1 MDHVAIDLG
10 GRESQICVR
19 SADGQIL
26 EETRWPTKDLKKYL
40 GRRPPSRVIVE
51 TCAEAF
57 AVADQAREAGHE
69 AAVVPAMLVRAL
81 GVGERGLKNDQRDA
95 RHLSNASCRMER
107 LPTVQIPS
115 PLSRE
120 WKSMCGMR
128 EALVTARTKVVNN
141 VRGWLRS
148 QGLGTPRTGGIT
160 TVERRVREMLSRLK
174 RPVPGYAER
183 QLETVTYLS
192 KQIVAANRE
201 LAKIAKGNTVAR
213 RLMSVPGVGPVTA
226 LRFIAAVDD
235 IERFPDAHSLESYFG
250 LTPGESSSSERK
262 RTTSITKA
270 GASRVRWVL
279 VQAAWSAW
287 RTRPNDP
294 MVLWARDVAK
304 RRGRPVAIVA
314 LARKLAGILRA
325 LWKKESLYNPFHR
338 LASTAAATDS
348 SASQTT

>member
-19 SADGQIL
+19 SADGRIL
-26 EETRWPTKDLKKYL
+26 EETRWPTKDLRKYL
-40 GRRPPSRVIVE
+40 GRRPRSRVIVE

-57 AVADQAREAGHE
+57 AVADQAREVGHE

-95 RHLSNASCRMER
+95 RHLSSASCRMEH
-107 LPTVQIPS
+107 LPTVLIPS
-115 PLSRE
+115 ASARE

-128 EALVTARTKVVNN
+128 EALVTARTKLVNN

-148 QGLGTPRTGGIT
+148 QGLGAPRTGGVVTI
-160 TVERRVREMLSRLK
+160 ERRVQQTLSQLK
-174 RPVPGYAER
+174 RPMPGYVER

-192 KQIVAANRE
+192 KQIIAANRE
-201 LAKIAKGNTVAR
+201 LAQIAKGHTVAR

-226 LRFIAAVDD
+226 LRLIAAIDD
-235 IERFPDAHSLESYFG
+235 IDRFPDAHSLESYLG
-250 LTPGESSSSERK
+250 LTPGESSSSDKK
-262 RTTSITKA
+262 RTTAITKA

-287 RTRPNDP
+287 RTRPNDS
-294 MVLWARDVAK
+294 MVLWAKDVAK
-304 RRGRPVAIVA
+304 RRGKRIAITA

-325 LWKKESLYNPFHR
+325 LWIKESLYNPIHR
-338 LASTAAATDS
+338 LTSMPVATDQPNS
-348 SASQTT
+348 